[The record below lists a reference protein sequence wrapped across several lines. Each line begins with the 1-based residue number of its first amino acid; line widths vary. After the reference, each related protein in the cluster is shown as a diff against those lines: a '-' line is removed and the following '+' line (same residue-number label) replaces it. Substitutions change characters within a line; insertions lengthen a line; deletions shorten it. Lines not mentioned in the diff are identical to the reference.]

1 MNFKQAI
8 YTYILVCFSFHSSY
22 SYADFFQNLNL
33 LQWQNTTMNIPYGTH
48 SLQKLDLYLP
58 TPKAKQTLNQRF
70 APILVIVHGG
80 AWRIGDK
87 SHNRVVQNK
96 AAYWNT
102 QGWLVISVNYRL
114 VPEVSVQ
121 QQTQDIA
128 DALRFVQSHAASWQ
142 ADPQHIVIMGHS
154 AGAHLVTLLS
164 TQPAWIIRYPQP
176 WKATIAL
183 DSAAYDLEKLMSGQH
198 ATIYDPVFGTSV
210 DYSHAV
216 SPQHQIRQALPAFLA
231 VCSTLRPDQPCNQ
244 AQAFTEKAKALG
256 TTTQLLPISM
266 THTKIN
272 RNLGLNNSYTQQVHQ
287 FIQQQLQ

>member
-8 YTYILVCFSFHSSY
+8 YTYILVCFSFYSAH

-33 LQWQNTTMNIPYGTH
+33 LQRQNTTMNIPYGTH

-58 TPKAKQTLNQRF
+58 TPKAKQTLNQRL

-128 DALRFVQSHAASWQ
+128 DALSFVQSHAASWQ
-142 ADPQHIVIMGHS
+142 ADPNHIVIMGHS

-164 TQPAWIIRYPQP
+164 TQPTWIIRYPQP

-183 DSAAYDLEKLMSGQH
+183 DSAAYDIETIMSNQH
-198 ATIYDPVFGTSV
+198 AQFYDRVFGS
-210 DYSHAV
+210 SKENWRLV
-216 SPQHQIRQALPAFLA
+216 SPKVQLKHSLPAFLA
-231 VCSTLRPDQPCNQ
+231 VCSTIRPDQPCIQ
-244 AQAFTEKAKALG
+244 AHSFIQQAKALG
-256 TTTQLLPISM
+256 TSTAYLPLPLS
-266 THTKIN
+266 HAEIN
-272 RNLGLNNSYTQQVHQ
+272 RNLGQDNDYTRQVDQFMQQNVK
-287 FIQQQLQ
+287 